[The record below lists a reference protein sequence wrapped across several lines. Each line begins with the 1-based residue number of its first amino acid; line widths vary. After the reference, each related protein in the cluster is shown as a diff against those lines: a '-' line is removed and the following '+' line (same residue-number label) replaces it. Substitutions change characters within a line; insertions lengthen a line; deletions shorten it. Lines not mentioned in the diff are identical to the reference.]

1 MKESFF
7 SFVKLILLLF
17 ELNKKFLCVEAK
29 ALLFVECLFHGK
41 HLYALFNPYIYC
53 AILPSFHWRENR
65 GSVNI
70 LIQGV
75 RLVSAGGTIHT
86 QDCLT

>member
-1 MKESFF
+1 MKESLF

-17 ELNKKFLCVEAK
+17 EENKEFLCVEAK
-29 ALLFVECLFHGK
+29 VLLFVECLLHSM
-41 HLYALFNPYIYC
+41 HIYALFNPYIYC

-65 GSVNI
+65 GSENI

-75 RLVSAGGTIHT
+75 GLVSAGDIIHT